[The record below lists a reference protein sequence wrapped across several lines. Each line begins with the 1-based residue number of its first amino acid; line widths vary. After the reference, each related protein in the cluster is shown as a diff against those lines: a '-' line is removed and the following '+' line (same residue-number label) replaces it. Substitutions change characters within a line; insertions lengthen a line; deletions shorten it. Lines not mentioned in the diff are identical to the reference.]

1 MTAFHTP
8 LYNYC
13 SLYLYG
19 LVLDISVIEG
29 ICYTFLHFEGCMSK
43 NGLYQLNNWCND
55 RLSWDGTHH
64 TSFMIRTK
72 VAKLN
77 ISPIRLHSA
86 SSVNKFRNMLLL
98 FGILSHLM
106 HSKDLECI
114 LMFLRAM
121 PRGMSVAR
129 IYVLKLSLPHL

>member
-1 MTAFHTP
+1 MH
-8 LYNYC
+8 
-13 SLYLYG
+13 
-19 LVLDISVIEG
+19 V
-29 ICYTFLHFEGCMSK
+29 K

-86 SSVNKFRNMLLL
+86 SSVHIPSSVNNFRNMLLL
-98 FGILSHLM
+98 FGILSRLM
-106 HSKDLECI
+106 HAKDVECI